1 MEPKY
6 NYGKQV
12 YIKKGFYRSFKA
24 EVRSF
29 EIVKTKNQKTEA
41 EEETI
46 LYNVKIENVPI
57 KDLPNGMYLV
67 REDWLV
73 PYRKYVLF

>member
-6 NYGKQV
+6 NYGKKV
-12 YIKKGFYRSFKA
+12 YIKKGFYRSFQA

-29 EIVKTKNQKTEA
+29 ELVKTKNQKTE
-41 EEETI
+41 ELEETI
-46 LYNVKIENVPI
+46 IYNVKIDNVPI
-57 KDLPNGMYLV
+57 KDLPNGMYVV

>member
-6 NYGKQV
+6 NYGKIV

-24 EVRSF
+24 EIRSF
-29 EIVKTKNQKTEA
+29 EIVKTKNQKTE
-41 EEETI
+41 EEQETI
-46 LYNVKIENVPI
+46 IYSVKIDNVPI
-57 KDLPNGMYLV
+57 KDLPNGTYLV